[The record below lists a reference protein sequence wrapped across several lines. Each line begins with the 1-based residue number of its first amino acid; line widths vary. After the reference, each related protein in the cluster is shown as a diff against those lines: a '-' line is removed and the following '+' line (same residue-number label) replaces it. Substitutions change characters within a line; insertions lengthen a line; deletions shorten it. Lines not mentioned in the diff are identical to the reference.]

1 MAFGEILKQKRLE
14 LGWTKEYV
22 SERTHLMVRNIDL
35 MESESFKKL
44 PAPIYVRGH
53 IRLYAKLVGLD
64 PEPLV
69 EDYGRQIAGDVNR
82 SRTVTHPDV
91 KGPPVRPLEP
101 IHTGAHR
108 TMPPREPILPD
119 ASLAVTS
126 HKLVEP
132 AEATY
137 TSVPKPEVAPA
148 HSTKVTPAPE
158 PDLFAAVPPVAEPV
172 PETPAPSDFTLAGD
186 TLPTSKIAPEP
197 RTLPPPTHPHRAIFS
212 STFDNVKRGRTIVP
226 RVDRSDELSQ
236 GGQQRRI
243 FGAHEPAKPTPIKPE
258 PAPKSKPKAPTPQPE
273 TQKEPIK
280 TLCKDIA
287 DGCTGIVTRATRP
300 KIERL
305 HGDEGHYGTPRMY
318 HQALLIFLILVGLTG
333 VILLFRYIFRLS
345 DSASTEYGLAPQSEF
360 KPRPVATPPEAFF
373 E

>member
-22 SERTHLMVRNIDL
+22 SERTHLMVRNIDA
-35 MESESFKKL
+35 METESFKKL

-53 IRLYAKLVGLD
+53 IRLYAKLLGID
-64 PEPLV
+64 ADPLV
-69 EDYGRQIAGDVNR
+69 EDYGYQIAGETNR

-91 KGPPVRPLEP
+91 KGPPARPLDP

-108 TMPPREPILPD
+108 TLPPREPIPENP
-119 ASLAVTS
+119 APITS
-126 HKLVEP
+126 RKLVEP
-132 AEATY
+132 AEATF

-148 HSTKVTPAPE
+148 SASKVVPEPE
-158 PDLFAAVPPVAEPV
+158 PDLFAATPAEP
-172 PETPAPSDFTLAGD
+172 ESTPTSAPLFTLAD
-186 TLPTSKIAPEP
+186 EALPESKIAPEP

-212 STFDNVKRGRTIVP
+212 RTFEQTKRERTIVP

-236 GGQQRRI
+236 GGQNRRI
-243 FGAHEPAKPTPIKPE
+243 FGPHEPAKPTPIKPE
-258 PAPKSKPKAPTPQPE
+258 PAPMREPTPAVQHEQP
-273 TQKEPIK
+273 KEAVK
-280 TLCKDIA
+280 TICNNIA
-287 DGCTGIVTRATRP
+287 EGCSNIVNRATRP
-300 KIERL
+300 RVERL

-318 HQALLIFLILVGLTG
+318 HQALLVFAILVGLTG
-333 VILLFRYIFRLS
+333 VILLFRYIFRIS
-345 DSASTEYGLAPQSEF
+345 DAASTEYGLAPQSEF